1 MAEAITLT
9 EKTAL
14 ALQFLQSQSGPL
26 TGAAVAEG
34 TGLNP
39 QGVHGV
45 LNSLVKK
52 GLIAKADPV
61 TMSVVN
67 KDGVTEDRPYVTYVV
82 TPAGADFRTV

>member
-1 MAEAITLT
+1 MAEAIVLT

-14 ALQFLQSQSGPL
+14 ALEFLQGQSGAV
-26 TGAAVAEG
+26 TGASVADG

-39 QGVHGV
+39 QGIHGV

-52 GLIAKADPV
+52 GLIAKGDPV

-67 KDGVTEDRPYVTYVV
+67 KDGVTEDRPYVTYLV
-82 TPAGADFRTV
+82 TPAGAEFRPE

>member
-1 MAEAITLT
+1 MEQIVLT
-9 EKTAL
+9 EKAAIAL
-14 ALQFLQSQSGPL
+14 EFLQGQSEPI
-26 TGAAVAEG
+26 TGAQIADA

-67 KDGVTEDRPYVTYVV
+67 KAGLTEERAYVTYVV
-82 TPAGADFRTV
+82 TPAGAEFVAE

>member
-1 MAEAITLT
+1 MADTITLT
-9 EKTAL
+9 EKSAL
-14 ALQFLQSQSGPL
+14 ALEFLQGQSEPI

-52 GLIAKADPV
+52 GLVAKGDPV
-61 TMSVVN
+61 TMSVIN
-67 KDGVTEDRPYVTYVV
+67 KEGASEERPYVTYLV
-82 TPAGADFRTV
+82 TPAGADFRAE

>member
-9 EKTAL
+9 EKSAL
-14 ALQFLQSQSGPL
+14 ALEFLQGQSAPL

-52 GLIAKADPV
+52 GLIAKGDPV
-61 TMSVVN
+61 TMSVIN
-67 KDGVTEDRPYVTYVV
+67 KDGVAEDRPYVTYLV
-82 TPAGADFRTV
+82 TPAGADFTLE